1 MVEPHI
7 RRGSSGYTPSS
18 FADQARTCL
27 HPLPP
32 EVSERGPSDYQ
43 LNPELGTEGSLDD
56 LRPAAVLIPVVARDS
71 LSVILTQRTAHL
83 STHAGQIAFP
93 GGKLDEGESVA
104 ETALREAEEEIGLSE
119 RFIDPI
125 GYLDWYRTRTGFA
138 VSPLVAL
145 VQPGFSLQANP
156 NEVEDVFEVPL
167 EFLLDE
173 NNHVRHRRR
182 WKGHDRY
189 YYAMPYGERYIWGAT
204 AGIIK
209 NLHQRLMY
217 E

>member
-1 MVEPHI
+1 MVESKISQGP
-7 RRGSSGYTPSS
+7 GGLTPSS
-18 FADQARTCL
+18 FAGLARVCL
-27 HPLPP
+27 HARPP
-32 EVSERGPSDYQ
+32 EVSEHGPSDFQ
-43 LNPELGTEGSLDD
+43 LNPESGGEASLPE
-56 LRPAAVLIPVVARDS
+56 LRPAAVLIPVVAREK

-93 GGKLDEGESVA
+93 GGKLDHGETVA
-104 ETALREAEEEIGLSE
+104 ETALREAEEEIGLAD
-119 RFIDPI
+119 RFITPI

-145 VQPGFSLQANP
+145 VQPGFLLRANP
-156 NEVEDVFEVPL
+156 DEVEDVFEVPL

-173 NNHVRHRRR
+173 ENHFKHRRR
-182 WKGHDRY
+182 WKGHDRF

-204 AGIIK
+204 AGIIR
-209 NLHQRLMY
+209 NLHQRLRH

>member
-1 MVEPHI
+1 MVKSQI
-7 RRGSSGYTPSS
+7 RRGLKGLSPTS
-18 FADQARTCL
+18 FADLARTSL
-27 HPLPP
+27 HPHPP
-32 EVSERGPSDYQ
+32 EVSERGPSDFQ
-43 LNPELGTEGSLDD
+43 LNPELGDEASVDN
-56 LRPAAVLIPVVARDS
+56 LRPAAVLIAVVARDS
-71 LSVILTQRTAHL
+71 LSVILTQRTSHL

-93 GGKLDEGESVA
+93 GGKLDDGESVA
-104 ETALREAEEEIGLSE
+104 QTALREAEEEIGLSE
-119 RFIDPI
+119 RFVDPI

-173 NNHVRHRRR
+173 DNHFKHRRR

-209 NLHQRLMY
+209 NLHQRLRH